1 MMKKITGI
9 LILLAIM
16 LAGCRNNNSGNTS
29 EAIFPEEEKRNSTL
43 DYVQEYEALS
53 SILQQ
58 FEEPAQ
64 VFRVTSTEHSQV
76 IGRQGTVIN
85 LNPDY
90 LETVDGEPVTGEITV
105 VLKEQTNQR
114 ELVLGNTQT
123 VSNGQL
129 IVSGGAYYI
138 GMAADGKELRIKK
151 GKSLDMEFPKV
162 TEDEMEL
169 FYGQRDSLGQMN
181 WQVAQQK
188 FVKKKHK
195 EEDFIAETDVFM
207 VVLETIEGIDT
218 IKNFSQKEFEK
229 QQKRRKM
236 EKETREVEEKLY
248 EAIKIN
254 QLGWINCDRFYRIPP
269 DCKTDLIIAM
279 DNKLIDVPVAKAFL
293 VFKNINSVLSYN
305 YFAHEDDNHFN
316 NIHFNNIPVGEDVKL
331 IIYTAEKGK
340 VYIHS
345 SDFTLKKDETLTIA
359 LKESNDKELEN
370 MLMLH

>member
-1 MMKKITGI
+1 MKKITGI
-9 LILLAIM
+9 LILSAIM

-29 EAIFPEEEKRNSTL
+29 ETIFPEENKRNSTL

-53 SILQQ
+53 SLLQQ

-64 VFRVTSTEHSQV
+64 VFRVASTEHSQV

-90 LETVDGEPVTGEITV
+90 LETVDGESVTGEITV

-123 VSNGQL
+123 VSNGRL

-188 FVKKKHK
+188 FVKKKYK

-207 VVLETIEGIDT
+207 VVFETIEGIDT
-218 IKNFSQKEFEK
+218 IKSFSQKEFEK

-248 EAIKIN
+248 ESIKIN
-254 QLGWINCDRFYRIPP
+254 QLGWINCDRFYQIPP

-279 DNKLIDVPVAKAFL
+279 DNQSIDVPAAKAFL
-293 VFKNINSVLSYN
+293 VFKKINSVLSYN
-305 YFAHEDDNHFN
+305 YFADKDN
-316 NIHFNNIPVGEDVKL
+316 IRFNNIPVGEDVKL
-331 IIYTAEKGK
+331 IIYTAEKGN

-345 SDFTLKKDETLTIA
+345 SGFTLKKDETLTIA
-359 LKESNDKELEN
+359 LKKSNDKELEN